1 MGRLRFSSFL
11 PSTSSPFRTTGR
23 QSRSRNTTTMLFNFF
38 YNRAEDI
45 DIDKLAEEHPAVRVQ
60 DLRKSFKKRVKG
72 KSGKKKENK
81 IITALDGVSFSAE
94 RGEVL
99 GLLGPNSS
107 GKTTTMR
114 CISTMT
120 DPDSGTA
127 ELFGIDVQKDPYLA
141 REMIGFVAQSAGLD
155 KVLTGREHLELF
167 ADLAHLDRATKRRN
181 IDAFIQI
188 LGLTDF
194 IDRQTGVY
202 SGGVI
207 RRLDMAIALLHQ
219 PPILIL
225 DEPTVGLDIESR
237 MVIWDVLR
245 HHRAQGGTLLLTSHY
260 LEEVDVLSDKVVIMD
275 KGVVIAEGTPTE
287 LKNSL
292 GGDRIS
298 IRLQEFTNMEE
309 AELACATLQKRSLA
323 QEAII
328 NRVRNNTIELVVD
341 PTNARVGGEIVST
354 LSEIGF
360 EKLFSFSQSKP
371 SLDDVYLAAT
381 GQSMSDADQQAKEQ
395 RTEKTMRQES
405 MA

>member
-1 MGRLRFSSFL
+1 
-11 PSTSSPFRTTGR
+11 
-23 QSRSRNTTTMLFNFF
+23 MLFDLF
-38 YNRAEDI
+38 NRSEVLDLE
-45 DIDKLAEEHPAVRVQ
+45 KLAEQHPAVSVTE
-60 DLRKSFKKRVKG
+60 LRKKFKKRVKG
-72 KSGKKKENK
+72 KAGKKKENK
-81 IITALDGVSFSAE
+81 IVTALDGLSFTAN

-107 GKTTTMR
+107 GKTTTLR
-114 CISTMT
+114 CISTMCE
-120 DPDSGTA
+120 PDSGTVK
-127 ELFGIDVQKDPYLA
+127 LFGVDVLKDPYTA

-167 ADLAHLDRATKRRN
+167 ADLAHLDRPTRRRN
-181 IDAFIQI
+181 IDTLVEV
-188 LGLTDF
+188 LGLSDF

-237 MVIWDVLR
+237 MVIWDVLKHQR
-245 HHRAQGGTLLLTSHY
+245 DQGGTIILTSHY

-275 KGVVIAEGTPTE
+275 KGVMIAEGTTTE

-292 GGDRIS
+292 GGDRIT
-298 IRLQEFTNMEE
+298 IRLQEFTTIEQ
-309 AELACATLQKRSLA
+309 AELACATLRNRNLA

-328 NRVRNNTIELVVD
+328 NRLRNNAVELVVD
-341 PTNARVGGEIVST
+341 ANNARVGGEIVSA
-354 LSEIGF
+354 LGDIGF
-360 EKLFSFSQSKP
+360 KKLFSFSQSKP

-381 GQSMSDADQQAKEQ
+381 GQTISDADATAKEQ
-395 RTEKTMRQES
+395 RTEKAMRQES

>member
-1 MGRLRFSSFL
+1 
-11 PSTSSPFRTTGR
+11 
-23 QSRSRNTTTMLFNFF
+23 MLFNFNF
-38 YNRAEDI
+38 LYNRAEDL
-45 DIDKLAEEHPAVRVQ
+45 DLEQLAQEHPAVRVTE
-60 DLRKSFKKRVKG
+60 LRKQFKKRVKG
-72 KSGKKKENK
+72 KDSKKKENK
-81 IITALDGVSFSAE
+81 IITALDGVSFTAN

-107 GKTTTMR
+107 GKTTTLR
-114 CISTMT
+114 CISTMC

-127 ELFGIDVQKDPYLA
+127 ELFGVDVLKDPYTA
-141 REMIGFVAQSAGLD
+141 REMLGYVAQSAGLD
-155 KVLTGREHLELF
+155 KVLTGREHLDLF
-167 ADLAHLDRATKRRN
+167 ASLAHLDRATKRRN
-181 IDAFIQI
+181 IDTLIQV

-202 SGGVI
+202 SGGVV

-237 MVIWDVLR
+237 MVIWNVLR
-245 HHRAQGGTLLLTSHY
+245 HQREQGGTIILTSHY

-275 KGVVIAEGTPTE
+275 KGVMIAEGTPTD

-298 IRLQEFTNMEE
+298 IRLQEFTTIEQ
-309 AELACATLQKRSLA
+309 AELACATLRKRGLA

-328 NRVRNNTIELVVD
+328 NRLRNNAVELVVD
-341 PTNARVGGEIVST
+341 ANNARIGGEIVAV

-381 GQSMSDADQQAKEQ
+381 GQTISDADASAKEK
-395 RTEKTMRQES
+395 RSDKDVRQEQ

>member
-1 MGRLRFSSFL
+1 
-11 PSTSSPFRTTGR
+11 
-23 QSRSRNTTTMLFNFF
+23 MLFNFF

-45 DIDKLAEEHPAVRVQ
+45 DLDKLAEKHPAVLVT
-60 DLRKSFKKRVKG
+60 DLRKTFKKRVKG
-72 KSGKKKENK
+72 KGSNKKENK
-81 IITALDGVSFSAE
+81 IITALDGVSFSAN
-94 RGEVL
+94 RGQVL

-107 GKTTTMR
+107 GKTTTLR
-114 CISTMT
+114 CISTMS

-127 ELFGIDVQKDPYLA
+127 QMFGIDVHKDPYLA
-141 REMIGFVAQSAGLD
+141 REMLGFVAQSAGLD

-181 IDAFIQI
+181 IEAYIEV
-188 LGLTDF
+188 LGLKDF

-237 MVIWDVLR
+237 MVIWNVLR
-245 HHRAQGGTLLLTSHY
+245 HHRSQGGTIILTSHY

-298 IRLQEFTNMEE
+298 IRLQEFTGMEE
-309 AELACATLQKRSLA
+309 AELACATLRKRGLA

-328 NRVRNNTIELVVD
+328 NRVRNNTLELVVD
-341 PTNARVGGEIVST
+341 SSNARVGGEIVGA
-354 LSEIGF
+354 LGEIGF

-371 SLDDVYLAAT
+371 TLDDVYLAAT
-381 GQSMSDADQQAKEQ
+381 GQSLSDADQVAKEK
-395 RTEKTMRQES
+395 RTDKAMRQES

>member
-1 MGRLRFSSFL
+1 
-11 PSTSSPFRTTGR
+11 
-23 QSRSRNTTTMLFNFF
+23 MLFNFF